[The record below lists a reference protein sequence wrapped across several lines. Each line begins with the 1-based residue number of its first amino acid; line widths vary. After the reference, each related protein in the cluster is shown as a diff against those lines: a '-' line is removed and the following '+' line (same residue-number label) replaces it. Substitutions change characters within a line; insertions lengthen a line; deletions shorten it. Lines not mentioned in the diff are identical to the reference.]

1 MWIAVDCLH
10 PNMRCSGAR
19 RNFLGG
25 ALRSTLRCWIK
36 TRELSRNL
44 RMGLRPRTSTFM
56 EKEARY
62 SWKHLQDNR
71 TRPKPVTVHPLGE
84 ILAKWAGLAQPDW
97 KAPALVELREMD
109 GDKGKFVFLY
119 NHGEK
124 AAQVEFAQAFE
135 RPAVHVREIVTG
147 ETWKTGKT
155 VHEDGSSGAGSADL
169 PDRLSRLA
177 GGTTRRRGRHL
188 VGLRACP
195 WFSWRAG
202 KCE

>member
-1 MWIAVDCLH
+1 V
-10 PNMRCSGAR
+10 GAQEFTGTSFAEHFTVLDQNAR
-19 RNFLGG
+19 VVAKFADG
-25 ALRSTLRCWIK
+25 AAAAYEHVYGKGSAILL
-36 TRELSRNL
+36 E
-44 RMGLRPRTSTFM
+44 TFAGQQN
-56 EKEARY
+56 EA
-62 SWKHLQDNR
+62 Q
-71 TRPKPVTVHPLGE
+71 PVTVHPLGE
-84 ILAKWAGLAQPDW
+84 ILAKWAGLAQPEW

-155 VHEDGSSGAGSADL
+155 VHEDGSSGAGSADV